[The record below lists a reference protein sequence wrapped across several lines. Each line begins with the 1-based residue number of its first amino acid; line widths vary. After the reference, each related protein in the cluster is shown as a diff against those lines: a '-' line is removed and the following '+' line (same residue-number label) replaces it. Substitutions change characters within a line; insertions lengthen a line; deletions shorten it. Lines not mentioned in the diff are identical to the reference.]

1 MTRSRNQ
8 QLDHGHDERD
18 GLFRQPSNDYPTVSS
33 SSSSSVRLLER
44 LPEIVL
50 SLRRRHQQGFRKM
63 PEAESLK
70 GSECHEKEKIVGPKP
85 ANILHART
93 DMSMIQSKG
102 A

>member
-1 MTRSRNQ
+1 MVMMK
-8 QLDHGHDERD
+8 EM
-18 GLFRQPSNDYPTVSS
+18 DYSDN
-33 SSSSSVRLLER
+33 LLR
-44 LPEIVL
+44 IIQL
-50 SLRRRHQQGFRKM
+50 SLPPPPLPSGFLNVCQRSSCLGDVVINTGFGKM

-70 GSECHEKEKIVGPKP
+70 GSECHEKEKSVGPKP